1 MNPFADPQ
9 WIPWAFALLLGLA
22 LLLYAVLDGYDLGV
36 GMLSLLESQ
45 AGRDRMVGAIGPFW
59 DANETWLVLGVG
71 ILLVAFPRAHG
82 EILQHLYLPVALLLI
97 ALIFRGVSFEFRKK
111 APEPLQPLWD
121 KAFFAG
127 SLVASLAQGWMVGRF
142 VTGFAPGFGAFV
154 FALLFSGLVVVSYLL
169 MGASWLVLKTEG
181 DLQRRA
187 LVWTRHAIT
196 AMLVLAFASSVA
208 ILATDAGLRA
218 RFLTFPGVGLVLLLP
233 LFGAA
238 ITLLVHLVCN
248 ALPLPDDRLAW
259 LPFSSAVA
267 IQILGFAGLVFGFY
281 PDIIPGRMSVT
292 EAAASKESLA
302 IILVGTAIVFPIL
315 IAYTGLSYWVFRG
328 KAGDLSYG
336 HEPMSPETKTA
347 GE

>member
-1 MNPFADPQ
+1 MNPFNDPN
-9 WIPWAFALLLGLA
+9 WMPWAFALLLGLSF
-22 LLLYAVLDGYDLGV
+22 LLYAVLDGYDLGV
-36 GMLSLLESQ
+36 GMLSPLESP

-111 APEPLQPLWD
+111 APESQQPHWN

-127 SLVASLAQGWMVGRF
+127 SLVASLSQGWMVGRF
-142 VTGFAPGFGAFV
+142 VTGFQPGVAAIV
-154 FALLFSGLVVVSYLL
+154 FAVLFSGLVVASHLL
-169 MGASWLVLKTEG
+169 MGASWLVLKTEA
-181 DLQRRA
+181 DLQKRA
-187 LVWTRHAIT
+187 LAWTRHAIT
-196 AMLVLAFASSVA
+196 AMLFLAFASSVA
-208 ILATDAGLRA
+208 ILATDSGLRS
-218 RFLTFPGVGLVLLLP
+218 RMLSFPGVGLVLLLP

-238 ITLLVHLVCN
+238 ITVLVRLVCD

-259 LPFSSAVA
+259 LPFASAVA

-281 PDIIPGRMSVT
+281 PDIIPGRMGVT
-292 EAAASKESLA
+292 QAAASNESLG

-315 IAYTGLSYWVFRG
+315 IAYTVFSYWVFRG
-328 KAGDLSYG
+328 KATDLSYG
-336 HEPMSPETKTA
+336 QDPPTP
-347 GE
+347 

>member
-1 MNPFADPQ
+1 MNPFSDPS
-9 WIPWAFALLLGLA
+9 WMPWAFALLLGLS

-36 GMLSLLESQ
+36 GMLSPLESK

-82 EILQHLYLPVALLLI
+82 EVLQNLYLPVALVLI
-97 ALIFRGVSFEFRKK
+97 ALVFRGVSFEFRKK
-111 APEPLQPLWD
+111 APESQQPLWD

-127 SLVASLAQGWMVGRF
+127 SLVASLSQGWMVGRF
-142 VTGFAPGFGAFV
+142 VTGFAPGAGAFV
-154 FALLFSGLVVVSYLL
+154 FALLFACLVVASYLL

-187 LVWTRHAIT
+187 LTWTRHAIT
-196 AMLVLAFASSVA
+196 AMLALAFASSVA
-208 ILATDAGLRA
+208 ILATDEGLRT
-218 RFLTFPGVGLVLLLP
+218 RMLTFPGVGLVLLMP

-238 ITLLVHLVCN
+238 ITLLVRLVCD

-259 LPFSSAVA
+259 LPFASAVA

-281 PDIIPGRMSVT
+281 PDIIPGKLGVV
-292 EAAASKESLA
+292 EAAASNESLA
-302 IILVGTAIVFPIL
+302 VILAGTAVVFPVL
-315 IAYTGLSYWVFRG
+315 IAYTAFSYWVFRG
-328 KAGDLSYG
+328 KASDLSYG
-336 HEPMSPETKTA
+336 KEPGSPE
-347 GE
+347 